1 MRLRAPHFWGRP
13 VGPLAL
19 ALAPLSALYGS
30 VARARLA
37 RAAPRA
43 DLPTIAIGGLTLGG
57 DGKTPTALAL
67 AETLLAMGERP
78 AFLTRGYGRAGK
90 SPGPIHV
97 DPARHDARDVG
108 DEALLLSGL
117 APTFVGADRA
127 ASAGLARAEGATVL
141 ILDDGLHSRSL
152 QPDLAILVVDAGYG
166 AGNGF
171 CPPAGPLRA
180 PLPAQLACADA
191 VILIGE
197 GEPPPWLPQAQ
208 DGASR
213 PPRPRSRRRGATGRN
228 PSLRLCRNR
237 PPAKIRPQPR
247 GGRRA
252 GGGLALVSRPP
263 CLFGRR
269 ARGARAR
276 GGAAFGAARHDGKG
290 RAASWR
296 GDRGRDAAGQA
307 GIRSGGGARGAAG
320 APPCRDF
327 AKRFARNVL
336 TARATQKF
344 RAKSQRSRSS
354 SALSRCSRAAG
365 LL

>member
-1 MRLRAPHFWGRP
+1 MSLRLRAPHFWGRP

-19 ALAPLSALYGS
+19 ALAPISALYGS

-78 AFLTRGYGRAGK
+78 AFLTRGYGRAGQ
-90 SPGPIHV
+90 SRGPLRV
-97 DPARHDARDVG
+97 DPARHEARDVG

-152 QPDLAILVVDAGYG
+152 QPDLAILVVDAAYG

-197 GEPPPWLPQAQ
+197 GEPPPWLPQAKTALRARLAP
-208 DGASR
+208 DPAAASR
-213 PPRPRSRRRGATGRN
+213 LAGTQVFAFAG
-228 PSLRLCRNR
+228 
-237 PPAKIRPQPR
+237 IGRPQKFVRSLEEIGAQVVGWRWFPDHH
-247 GGRRA
+247 A
-252 GGGLALVSRPP
+252 YSAAELAAL
-263 CLFGRR
+263 
-269 ARGARAR
+269 ARAAER
-276 GGAAFGAARHDGKG
+276 VSARLVTTQK
-290 RAASWR
+290 
-296 GDRGRDAAGQA
+296 DARRLGA
-307 GIRSGGGARGAAG
+307 GIAVETLPVRLEFERPGAVEALLR
-320 APPCRDF
+320 R
-327 AKRFARNVL
+327 KIS
-336 TARATQKF
+336 QK
-344 RAKSQRSRSS
+344 ASRETF
-354 SALSRCSRAAG
+354 
-365 LL
+365 